1 MKLTLK
7 DPPFLAKVEGGL
19 IFQKLFYF
27 MDVCKDFIEYKNIK
41 NIYQKL
47 VGTLTDTSDP

>member
-1 MKLTLK
+1 MRLALK

-19 IFQKLFYF
+19 IFLKLFYF
-27 MDVCKDFIEYKNIK
+27 MDVCKGFIEPKNVK

-47 VGTLTDTSDP
+47 ANTLTDTSDQ